1 MKRLLINTCLLLT
14 LSVGIAYGIAEQ
26 SSAEAQLIWQN
37 VSQSQMSFVLPAN
50 TTIKTQGDWMAFLA
64 ADPERSI
71 QIRGFQFTNTPDG
84 GKIDVEYTKPHLDK
98 LQLQLPSLSVD
109 MNLPAAARAELV
121 LKALEPL
128 KTNTN
133 ADIIHLR
140 KLLLDAN
147 IPSRYR
153 VSEHDNRL
161 HYSLIANIDGV
172 QYNVDLANWMVSDG
186 IMIQQGFQ
194 FKYDN
199 SHLTPVTPTTPIK
212 PGHKPGFAYYSQTDK
227 AWKLKK
233 FSYSNIMR
241 TGCGPVSAAMIFNY
255 LTPEGTVVSPP
266 VVIQLARAHQLDI
279 DATPRVHMPKL
290 LTQLSQQ
297 YKVPYKTLK
306 TFDERYLPD
315 SKLGLKVANAA
326 VKAQVTSE
334 IKSGKIVLIATL
346 LNSDIRYTSGTEHFL
361 VVKDFVNG
369 KAIVYDPLP
378 KHTYYEPLPAN
389 LQQIYGGY
397 CYQVPID
404 LLLKRM
410 TQAYSFEQ

>member
-1 MKRLLINTCLLLT
+1 MKRLLINVCLLLPLT
-14 LSVGIAYGIAEQ
+14 VGMAYGNTETIN
-26 SSAEAQLIWQN
+26 SEAQTIWQN
-37 VSQSQMSFVLPAN
+37 VTQTQMSFTLPLN
-50 TTIKTQGDWMAFLA
+50 TPIKSRTDWMAFLA
-64 ADPERSI
+64 ADPDRSI
-71 QIRGFQFTNTPDG
+71 AIRGFQFTPIESG
-84 GKIDVEYTKPHLDK
+84 YRVDVEYTQPHLD
-98 LQLQLPSLSVD
+98 QLTQQLPQISLSLD
-109 MNLPAAARAELV
+109 LPAATRAEQV
-121 LKALEPL
+121 LKAIEPL

-133 ADIIHLR
+133 ADIIHLK

-153 VSEHDNRL
+153 VSEYKDRL
-161 HYSLIANIDGV
+161 HYSLIANLDGV
-172 QYNVDLANWMVSDG
+172 QYNIDLANWMVPDAV
-186 IMIQQGFQ
+186 MNQQGFK
-194 FKYDN
+194 FNYDQT
-199 SHLTPVTPTTPIK
+199 HLTQTLPTATINPT
-212 PGHKPGFAYYSQTDK
+212 HKSNFTYFSQTDK
-227 AWKLKK
+227 AWKLKR

-255 LTPEGTVVSPP
+255 LTPENTAVSPTA
-266 VVIQLARAHQLDI
+266 VIQLARTQQFDI
-279 DATPRVHMPKL
+279 IATPRVHMPKL
-290 LTQLSQQ
+290 LDALSKQ
-297 YKVPYKTLK
+297 YNIPYKTLK

-315 SKLGLKVANAA
+315 SQLGLKVANAA

-346 LNSDIRYTSGTEHFL
+346 LNADIHYTSGTEHFL

-378 KHTYYEPLPAN
+378 SHTYYEPLPAHLEQLYSGN
-389 LQQIYGGY
+389 